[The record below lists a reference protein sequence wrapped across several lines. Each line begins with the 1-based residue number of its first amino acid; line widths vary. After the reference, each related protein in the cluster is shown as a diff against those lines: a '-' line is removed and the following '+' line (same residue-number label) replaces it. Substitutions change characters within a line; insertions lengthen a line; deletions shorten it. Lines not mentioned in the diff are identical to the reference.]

1 MARVASDIGG
11 TYRMLES
18 KPMRSTAAFGALAF
32 VLCSLPPSA
41 LANGRFPEA
50 QRLLEHPTDAN
61 RLYLTGTY
69 GLLFTEDRGSNWYY
83 VCESVFALR
92 FLEGNPLLEVL
103 SDGTLVGGI
112 RETLNRSTDCGCSW
126 SPKLAEPELENV
138 FDISVDSNGT
148 LVALVQDITTPPAR
162 FYLAESIDRGESW
175 QRFSDLPSDTIFG
188 YTVDIAPSDPE
199 RLYASITTSANP
211 TGLLLASDDRGK
223 TWDPHPI
230 PGPTSDSHPYIAA
243 VSASDPDVVYV
254 RTDSSDSSA
263 EFAAQ
268 DALYVTLDAG
278 VSFEAIL
285 QHQAKLLGFAL
296 SPDGSTVLAG
306 YGDPLTPGLST
317 NYDEFGIYK
326 ASTSDHVFARIAD
339 RAVSCLRWTGS
350 GLYACVA
357 DLPYAPSPDLALGF
371 APNADFTLATADP
384 LMPLL
389 DHENVKGPTAC
400 TAAACAETWSLG
412 LEGTVAVC
420 QALGADCDADASGN
434 TLMCPVDPGDGGAGG
449 EAGATTGGSGGSAGA
464 SNGGVSNGGTSTGG
478 ANTSGGAGDTSGSG
492 GNAGTRSDGNGDAE
506 SSCGCRHPRADGTR
520 HLGFPITVLVV
531 IALALRRD
539 RRRR

>member
-1 MARVASDIGG
+1 
-11 TYRMLES
+11 
-18 KPMRSTAAFGALAF
+18 MRFTAAFGALAF
-32 VLCSLPPSA
+32 VLCALPASA

-50 QRLLEHPTDAN
+50 QRLLEHPSDPN

-69 GLLFTEDRGSNWYY
+69 GLLLTEDRGVSWYY

-92 FLEGNPLLEVL
+92 FLEGDPLLEVL

-148 LVALVQDITTPPAR
+148 LVALVQDVTTPPAR
-162 FYLAESIDRGESW
+162 FYLAESTDRGESW
-175 QRFSDLPSDTIFG
+175 QRFSDLPTDTILG
-188 YTVDIAPSDPE
+188 YTVDVAPSDTQ
-199 RLYASITTSANP
+199 RLYASITTSTNP
-211 TGLLLASDDRGK
+211 TGLLLVSDDRGK
-223 TWDPHPI
+223 TWDPRPI
-230 PGPTSDSHPYIAA
+230 PGPTSDSHPYIAG

-263 EFAAQ
+263 AFAAQ
-268 DALYVTLDAG
+268 DALYVTPDAG

-296 SPDGSTVLAG
+296 SPDGTTVLAG

-326 ASTSDHVFARIAD
+326 ASASDHVFERIAD
-339 RAVSCLRWTGS
+339 EAVSCLRWTGS
-350 GLYACVA
+350 GLYACLA

-371 APNADFTLATADP
+371 APNADFTLAMAAPLTA
-384 LMPLL
+384 LL

-400 TAAACAETWSLG
+400 TAAACTETWSMG

-420 QALGADCDADASGN
+420 QALGADCDADTTSN
-434 TLMCPVDPGDGGAGG
+434 TLTCPADPGEGGAGG
-449 EAGATTGGSGGSAGA
+449 EAGGTTGGSSGSAGA
-464 SNGGVSNGGTSTGG
+464 SNGGASGGTNTGG

-492 GNAGTRSDGNGDAE
+492 GSAGTRSGGNGDSDSE
-506 SSCGCRHPRADGTR
+506 SSCGCRHPRAPSTGLP
-520 HLGFPITVLVV
+520 LGSISAVLGILAAVLRRRK
-531 IALALRRD
+531 ALAVRFPPRAREHEPRR
-539 RRRR
+539 